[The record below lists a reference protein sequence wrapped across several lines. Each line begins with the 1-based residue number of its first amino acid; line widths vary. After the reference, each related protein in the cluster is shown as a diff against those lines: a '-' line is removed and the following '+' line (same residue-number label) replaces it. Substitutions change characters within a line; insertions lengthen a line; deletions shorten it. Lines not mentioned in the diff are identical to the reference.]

1 MNGWRSRLMLA
12 AVMALAMWLHSMA
25 TASLPNTDEG
35 MLQFHGSAAAVDF
48 LLLYFAPRF
57 VGGRLCDDT
66 QILCLVS
73 CVTNFVGFIAYTAYA
88 PPIFYN
94 GFMWGL
100 AHVQFGRILLVDH
113 HGADYLGF
121 DLVRGGHRRRRQNYI
136 GAASL

>member
-1 MNGWRSRLMLA
+1 
-12 AVMALAMWLHSMA
+12 MALAMLVHSMA
-25 TASLPNTDEG
+25 TGSLPNTDEG
-35 MLQFHGSAAAVDF
+35 MLQFHGSAATVDF
-48 LLLYFAPRF
+48 MLLYIAPRF
-57 VGGRLCDDT
+57 IGGRLCDDT

-73 CVTNFVGFIAYTAYA
+73 CVANFLGFIAYTAYS

-94 GFMWGL
+94 WFMWGL

-121 DLVRGGHRRRRQNYI
+121 DLVRRHYRQRRQNYI